1 MVLSPDPQFYVIDQ
15 DVQIFAS
22 TMLINSAV
30 VKRIALGMSPIVH
43 RADWSWHTRV
53 SGYIPVVYKH
63 EYINLHSEY
72 LNQFTTLLLKMA
84 LGIKMCFKYF
94 F

>member
-1 MVLSPDPQFYVIDQ
+1 MVLSHGPQLYVIDQ

-22 TMLINSAV
+22 TMLINSV
-30 VKRIALGMSPIVH
+30 MVKRIALGMSPIVH
-43 RADWSWHTRV
+43 RADWSWHTQV

-84 LGIKMCFKYF
+84 LGIKMCFK
-94 F
+94 